1 MGRIRLKQRCAS
13 ASDAQWL
20 LLVLTVVYGL
30 GMILGAI
37 LVRYSSMMGSDV
49 FSELSHTFTWQS
61 WLRVFW
67 AQFRWCLLAGV
78 LACTTLGLFA
88 MVPLVFYRGVL
99 IGSGFFAWFAD
110 VAAVTVVGYYGLSVL
125 CSAAPL
131 LLIALC
137 GILRRLGEDR
147 LRSPSERFFA
157 RVSVGG
163 MVLFAALILC
173 ALCSAAQLW
182 LLSGAAGSN

>member
-1 MGRIRLKQRCAS
+1 MGAKRSGKRIES

-20 LLVLTVVYGL
+20 LLVLVVVFGL
-30 GMILGAI
+30 GMVLGAM
-37 LVRYSSMMGSDV
+37 LVRFSSVMGADA
-49 FSELSHTFTWQS
+49 LAQLASHVTWRAWVRS
-61 WLRVFW
+61 VWR
-67 AQFRWCLLAGV
+67 QFRWCLLAGV

-110 VAAVTVVGYYGLSVL
+110 VPAVRVIGYYGLSVL

-131 LLIALC
+131 LMIALC

-147 LRSPSERFFA
+147 LRSPVERFFSRA
-157 RVSVGG
+157 GVGV
-163 MVLFAALILC
+163 VLLLLALILC
-173 ALCSAAQLW
+173 GLCSAVQLW
-182 LLSGAAGSN
+182 LMSGAVG